1 MPNPSYFQKTLAKV
15 YKNYSED
22 VGKALIQ
29 LGVVG
34 WIFSALAQ
42 VVMLAKNDKISSK
55 DKKFLIPQEIA
66 DGAVNVGM
74 YFAICQ
80 TLKSYGDKLCEKGKI
95 ILRSTDDVLGKVKG
109 DNQTVQNYIEG
120 ITDNLRRAK
129 LIAVPNKKTSL
140 SVLYEALIKDFD
152 NVKEL
157 KKQRIDLED
166 SFFFEKNP
174 IIKNKADKDVLL
186 EAVKKAQSE
195 FKANKNGIGVI
206 ATIGGS
212 VLACNLITPVFRNL
226 VANKFQKKHIT
237 NKTPQKAYLLPLSTT
252 FNTFK
257 M

>member
-1 MPNPSYFQKTLAKV
+1 MPHLPNLSATT

-29 LGVVG
+29 LGVAG

-42 VVMLAKNDKISSK
+42 IVMLAKNDKISKK

-80 TLKSYGDKLCEKGKI
+80 GLKSWGDKLCERGKI
-95 ILRSTDDVLGKVKG
+95 ILGSTDEVLGKVKD
-109 DNQTVQNYIEG
+109 DNQTVQNYIKG

-129 LIAVPNKKTSL
+129 LIEAPNKKTPL
-140 SVLYEALIKDFD
+140 SILYEALIKDFE
-152 NVKEL
+152 NVKISRGRFDI
-157 KKQRIDLED
+157 KD
-166 SFFFEKNP
+166 SYFFKKNP
-174 IIKNKADKDVLL
+174 IIETRAEKNVLL

-206 ATIGGS
+206 ATITGS
-212 VLACNLITPVFRNL
+212 VLACNLVTSMSQPHR
-226 VANKFQKKHIT
+226 
-237 NKTPQKAYLLPLSTT
+237 
-252 FNTFK
+252 
-257 M
+257 